1 MRREAVYMI
10 ELGTCL
16 FLSFT
21 AHKSVS
27 MVFVFFSLISLIS
40 SIILTFRILPCTL
53 LYLLGFLFL
62 AGWPGVYE
70 CLVCLYITY
79 TRFRLCMICD
89 YIFPYIF
96 FFFVFYLSVFF
107 FFLNP
112 FLVFFFSFFF
122 FFNFL
127 LGYSGTK

>member
-1 MRREAVYMI
+1 MI
-10 ELGTCL
+10 EFGTCL

-27 MVFVFFSLISLIS
+27 MVFISHFFSHFFFFGHHLS
-40 SIILTFRILPCTL
+40 SVYT

-62 AGWPGVYE
+62 AGVYE
-70 CLVCLYITY
+70 CLVCLYITHSLCVAW
-79 TRFRLCMICD
+79 FRLCMICD

-96 FFFVFYLSVFF
+96 FILSHPPLFF
-107 FFLNP
+107 FYNS
-112 FLVFFFSFFF
+112 FLVLLRID
-122 FFNFL
+122 FL